1 MKRLAAAL
9 AVLLAVGFSS
19 CQCSDKPPVPPQKEE
34 QATVMPDA
42 APQHAPLQDAPPQT
56 TMPPTAMSQTTV

>member
-19 CQCSDKPPVPPQKEE
+19 CQCSDKPPVPPQKED

-42 APQHAPLQDAPPQT
+42 APQN
-56 TMPPTAMSQTTV
+56 AMKPVARPVAWSRA